1 MQLEAE
7 LETERMRVIACGV
20 VALANTPES
29 AAKARDMLPEYRSAP
44 CDNVVQAVDREMAL
58 RGRVE
63 QLEFKLDQEQR
74 KSGQEMIERLSLVEK
89 IQALEVEYSTL
100 CGHIE
105 QLREAVKE
113 GLRTYKVPMT
123 ARICE
128 AIAASTDGLK
138 GY

>member
-1 MQLEAE
+1 
-7 LETERMRVIACGV
+7 
-20 VALANTPES
+20 
-29 AAKARDMLPEYRSAP
+29 
-44 CDNVVQAVDREMAL
+44 
-58 RGRVE
+58 
-63 QLEFKLDQEQR
+63 
-74 KSGQEMIERLSLVEK
+74 MIERLSLVEK
-89 IQALEVEYSTL
+89 IQALEVENSTL

-128 AIAASTDGLK
+128 AIAASTDGLN